1 MSPVG
6 ASFCSVTDQPALRA
20 DARRNRSAIVA
31 AARAAFAEHGMDA
44 SLDDI
49 AKRAKVGSG
58 TLYRHFATRD
68 DLVAAVFLERMA
80 ENVAAVEEARQNPD
94 AWDGF
99 CDYVRRTC
107 RAQATDK
114 GLADLIA
121 IGHRGKELRRL
132 RAEAYDGFVALI
144 DTAKAAG
151 ALRGDFTPED
161 IVLLLMANAGVIHR
175 AGKAAPLAS
184 ERFVALVLDGF
195 RAEGASPAPP
205 APSPRTMIA
214 ALSGRAY

>member
-1 MSPVG
+1 MTCRP
-6 ASFCSVTDQPALRA
+6 PLRA
-20 DARRNRSAIVA
+20 DARRNRQAIVA

-58 TLYRHFATRD
+58 TLYRHFPARD

-80 ENVAAVEEARQNPD
+80 ENVAALQAARQRPD
-94 AWDGF
+94 PWDAF

-114 GLADLIA
+114 GFADLIA

-132 RAEAYDGFVALI
+132 RAKAYDGLVALV
-144 DTAKAAG
+144 DAATAAG

-161 IVLLLMANAGVIHR
+161 MVLLLMANAGVIDR
-175 AGKAAPLAS
+175 AGKAAPVAS

-195 RAEGASPAPP
+195 RAEGASPAPR

-214 ALSGRAY
+214 ALRGRA